1 MQDSHN
7 KYFYQLFAERKFT
20 NWKCLSISSPIRP
33 ITFPIVNAAS
43 TVPIPRPLICP
54 RISPVMHAVV
64 PRQIISKETLIL
76 EYFTSP
82 HCAQKTRDRCRKAD
96 GRPLYV
102 SLKFILLFII
112 LRCRHGSY
120 LFCPGYQAVHHRQI
134 QQYRQLLQVYVSV
147 LLRFL
152 SGKGSQNCILP

>member
-43 TVPIPRPLICP
+43 TVPIPSPLICP

-64 PRQIISKETLIL
+64 PRQITSKETLIL
-76 EYFTSP
+76 EYFTLIISDSS
-82 HCAQKTRDRCRKAD
+82 RGNRSVGMI

-134 QQYRQLLQVYVSV
+134 
-147 LLRFL
+147 
-152 SGKGSQNCILP
+152 

>member
-20 NWKCLSISSPIRP
+20 NWKCLSIPSPIRQ
-33 ITFPIVNAAS
+33 IT
-43 TVPIPRPLICP
+43 
-54 RISPVMHAVV
+54 
-64 PRQIISKETLIL
+64 SKETLIL
-76 EYFTSP
+76 KYFTLIISDSS
-82 HCAQKTRDRCRKAD
+82 RGNRSVGMI

-102 SLKFILLFII
+102 SLKFILLVTI

-147 LLRFL
+147 LLRLL
-152 SGKGSQNCILP
+152 SGKGSQNCIPP